1 NGDDILISNGDSDN
15 LYGEAGND
23 TLIYGSNSSG
33 YIGLRGGQGDDTYIV
48 DVRDFVNNPY
58 ITVQDYYGSNK
69 LELKGVN
76 QSDITLTRNDTSLEI
91 STADGKINL
100 YDQFNDDAV
109 DNIYFDDGTVW
120 DRATI

>member
-1 NGDDILISNGDSDN
+1 
-15 LYGEAGND
+15 EAGND
-23 TLIYGSNSSG
+23 TLIYGGNSSR

-48 DVRDFVNNPY
+48 DVRDFVNNPT
-58 ITVQDYYGSNK
+58 ITIQDYYGSNK

-91 STADGKINL
+91 STADGTINL
-100 YDQFNDDAV
+100 YDQFKDSAI

-120 DRATI
+120 DRASI